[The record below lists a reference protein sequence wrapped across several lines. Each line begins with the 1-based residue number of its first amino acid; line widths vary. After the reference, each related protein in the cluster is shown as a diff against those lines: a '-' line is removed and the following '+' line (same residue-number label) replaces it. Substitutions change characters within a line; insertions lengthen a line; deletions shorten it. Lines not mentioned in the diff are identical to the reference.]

1 VGVSGTGTGGFVR
14 GALTTAFLP
23 SVVPSPT
30 AWDEPHAPV
39 WAAPSMGSG
48 VKARLRLVEA
58 LFLRL
63 SMWLCGALRRDMR
76 PTAHSLSF
84 ACPKESKQRKPKVSA
99 KPKGDPES
107 GGPGIPGL
115 LCAARTRREV
125 QKLALR
131 AQTSELLDPSCPALL
146 DASHG
151 DPKSQRQRA
160 ARLAA
165 PNIAVISTLST
176 KAMRSEP
183 WCIGFW
189 APLRRAEQRSGR
201 RKKKFRC
208 LSPQGEF
215 LNFPPPASSARQP
228 RYSGASEPGSPFGFA
243 ETFGFLCL
251 LSFGEAKES
260 ECAVGRTSRRGAMK
274 NDPLDHHKQ

>member
-1 VGVSGTGTGGFVR
+1 
-14 GALTTAFLP
+14 
-23 SVVPSPT
+23 
-30 AWDEPHAPV
+30 
-39 WAAPSMGSG
+39 MGSG